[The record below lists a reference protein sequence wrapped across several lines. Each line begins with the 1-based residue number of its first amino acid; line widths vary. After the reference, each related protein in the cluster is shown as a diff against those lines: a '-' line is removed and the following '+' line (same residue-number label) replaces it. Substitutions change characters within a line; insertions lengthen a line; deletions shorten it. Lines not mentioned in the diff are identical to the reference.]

1 MKYMLLMMAPA
12 GGWAKFGTLPPED
25 IRGHISFMKKLN
37 ADLTSAGELVDAQG
51 LAFPSQAKV
60 VTAKASGGPAVS
72 DGPFPESKE
81 FLAGYWIVDVPD
93 EARAIALAAHIST
106 APGAGGAPMRFP
118 VEVRQVMAG
127 PPEDL

>member
-25 IRGHISFMKKLN
+25 IRAHIGFMKKLN

-51 LAFPSQAKV
+51 LAFPSQAKI
-60 VTAKASGGPAVS
+60 VTAKAAGGPAVS

-81 FLAGYWIVDVPD
+81 FLAGYWVVDVPD

-106 APGAGGAPMRFP
+106 APGAGGSPMRFP

-127 PPEDL
+127 PPEDM